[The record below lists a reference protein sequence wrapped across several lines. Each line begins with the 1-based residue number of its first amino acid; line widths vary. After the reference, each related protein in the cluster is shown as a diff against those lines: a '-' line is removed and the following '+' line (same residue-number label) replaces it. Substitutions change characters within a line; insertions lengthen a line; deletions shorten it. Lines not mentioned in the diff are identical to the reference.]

1 MSETYTPYSCRTCD
15 SCKYPRSADDNGGA
29 AKCKIMKYKTIDGY
43 VTGGYTPDWC
53 PLNAAAKQAI
63 SKHNEIKNLAE
74 LEAFFKCER
83 HLYLHREVMVSIS
96 GGSDSDI
103 ILDLILR
110 VIDAKYH
117 DYKCKLHFVF
127 FDTGIEYEA
136 TKRHLLYL
144 EQKYNIKI
152 KRRRAVM
159 PVPNGYKK
167 YGVPFLSKYASEMI
181 NRLQKHNFDFAND
194 GTKEFDELL
203 KKYPNCKGALRW
215 WCNINGEKSAYSISR
230 FFMLKEFMIENPPD
244 FPISCECCNGAKKDN
259 AKKYERENNID
270 LNVLGLRK
278 AEGGVRTVAIGTCF
292 TEGVGYRI
300 DTYRPIWWFTDKDKA
315 AYETT
320 HNIIHSDCYTKYGL
334 RRTGCAGCPFG
345 SDFENELNIIQQ
357 YEPKLYKAVCAIFGK
372 SYEYTRKYREF
383 AKKHKTAAPDN
394 QMNLFDIFDGGGN
407 GLV

>member
-1 MSETYTPYSCRTCD
+1 MNTNPTPHRCETCD
-15 SCKYPRSADDNGGA
+15 SCKLPRTVDDNGGA
-29 AKCKIMKYKTIDGY
+29 AKCKLMNYNTIDGY
-43 VTGGYTPDWC
+43 VAGGYTPDWC
-53 PLNAAAKQAI
+53 PLNDVVKQATN
-63 SKHNEIKNLAE
+63 KYDEIKNLAE
-74 LEAFFKCER
+74 LDAFFKCER
-83 HLYLHREVMVSIS
+83 HLFLHRKIMVSIS

-103 ILDLILR
+103 ILDFVLR
-110 VIDAKYH
+110 VLAARRH
-117 DYKCKLHFVF
+117 DYTCELHFVF
-127 FDTGIEYEA
+127 FDTGIEFEA
-136 TKRHLLYL
+136 TKRHLLFL
-144 EQKYNIKI
+144 EKKYNITI
-152 KRRRAVM
+152 DRRRAIT
-159 PVPNGYKK
+159 PVPNGCKK

-181 NRLQKHNFDFAND
+181 NRLQKHNFDFSQGD
-194 GTKEFDELL
+194 RPFDELL
-203 KKYPNCKGALRW
+203 AAYPQCKGALRW
-215 WCNINGEKSAYSISR
+215 WCSINGDKSAYSITR
-230 FFMLKEFMIENPPD
+230 FYMLREFLIENPPD
-244 FPISCECCNGAKKDN
+244 FPISCECCNGAKKNN

-320 HNIIHSDCYTKYGL
+320 HNITHSDCYAKYGL

-383 AKKHKTAAPDN
+383 AKKHKTGVPDN

-407 GLV
+407 GLI

>member
-1 MSETYTPYSCRTCD
+1 MTAHD
-15 SCKYPRSADDNGGA
+15 
-29 AKCKIMKYKTIDGY
+29 
-43 VTGGYTPDWC
+43 
-53 PLNAAAKQAI
+53 
-63 SKHNEIKNLAE
+63 EIKNLAE

-83 HLYLHREVMVSIS
+83 HLFLHRKVMVSIS

-110 VIDAKYH
+110 VIAARYN
-117 DYKCKLHFVF
+117 DYTCELHFVF

-136 TKRHLLYL
+136 SKRHLLYL
-144 EQKYNIKI
+144 EQKYNITI
-152 KRRRAVM
+152 ERRRAVT
-159 PVPNGYKK
+159 PVPNGCRK

-181 NRLQKHNFDFAND
+181 NRLQKHNFDFSQGD
-194 GTKEFDELL
+194 RPFDELL
-203 KKYPNCKGALRW
+203 AAYPQCKGALRW
-215 WCNINGEKSAYSISR
+215 WCSINGEKSAYSITR
-230 FFMLKEFMIENPPD
+230 FYMLREFMIENPPD
-244 FPISCECCNGAKKDN
+244 FLISCECCNGAKKNN

-300 DTYRPIWWFTDKDKA
+300 DTYRPIWWFTDKDKT

-320 HNIIHSDCYTKYGL
+320 HNITHSDCYTKYGL

-357 YEPKLYKAVCAIFGK
+357 HEPKLYKAVCAIFGK

-383 AKKHKTAAPDN
+383 VKKHKTGTPDN
-394 QMNLFDIFDGGGN
+394 QMNLFDIFDGGEN
-407 GLV
+407 GLA